1 MIDLF
6 AVARPALFL
15 LGPEQAH
22 WLTIAALKCGLGPRS
37 RPDDAILRTN
47 LCGLDLPNPIGLAAG
62 FDKNAE
68 TPAAMLRA
76 GFGFVEIGSVTPRP
90 QPGNPR
96 PRIFRLAQD
105 RAVINRLGF
114 NNEGMEAAAGRLA
127 KLANRQG
134 PIGVNIGANKDSEN
148 RIADYAEGYRRLAP
162 LGDYVTVNVSSPNT
176 PGLRDLQTGDALTGL
191 LASLNEAK
199 NSLGGEAPP
208 LFLKVAPDLAFE
220 DCEVIARIAL
230 EQHIDGLIVG
240 NTTLSRP
247 ATLASANRGEAG
259 GLSGA
264 PLYDL
269 STKVLADFYRLT
281 QGRLA
286 LIGVGGVE
294 SGEDAYRKIRA
305 GASAV
310 QLYTAL
316 VYGGPGL
323 IGRIKRGLADC
334 LRSDGF
340 GSVADAV
347 GAG

>member
-6 AVARPALFL
+6 ALARPALFL

-22 WLTIAALKCGLGPRS
+22 RLTIAALKCGFGPRAK
-37 RPDDAILRTN
+37 PDDPILATK
-47 LCGLDLPNPIGLAAG
+47 LCGLDLQNPIGLAAG
-62 FDKNAE
+62 FDKNVE

-90 QPGNPR
+90 QLGNPP

-114 NNEGMEAAAGRLA
+114 NNEGIEVATRRLEGLGER
-127 KLANRQG
+127 KG
-134 PIGVNIGANKDSEN
+134 PIGVNIGANKDSED
-148 RIADYAEGYRRLAP
+148 RIADYAEGYRHLAP

-176 PGLRDLQTGDALTGL
+176 PGLRDLQTGEALTSL
-191 LASLNEAK
+191 LASLNEAR
-199 NSLGGEAPP
+199 NSLGGTPPP
-208 LFLKVAPDLAFE
+208 LFLKVARDLALE
-220 DCEVIARIAL
+220 DRDLIARVAV
-230 EQHIDGLIVG
+230 EHEIDGLIVG

-247 ATLASANRGEAG
+247 ESLSSKNRGEAG

-264 PLYDL
+264 PLFDL

-286 LIGVGGVE
+286 LIGVGGVS
-294 SGEDAYRKIRA
+294 SGQDAYRKIRA

-323 IGRIKRGLADC
+323 IGRIKRELAGC
-334 LRSDGF
+334 LRRDGF
-340 GSVADAV
+340 GSVAEAV

>member
-1 MIDLF
+1 MADFFSL
-6 AVARPALFL
+6 ARPALFL

-22 WLTIAALKCGLGPRS
+22 RLTIASLKAGLGPRAKS
-37 RPDDAILRTN
+37 DDPILRTD
-47 LCGLDLPNPIGLAAG
+47 LCGLDLANPIGLAAG

-96 PRIFRLAQD
+96 PRIFRLSQD

-114 NNEGMEAAAGRLA
+114 NNEGMDAAAARLA
-127 KLANRQG
+127 GLSARPG
-134 PIGVNIGANKDSEN
+134 PIGVNIGANKDSED
-148 RIADYAEGYRRLAP
+148 RIADYAACYRRLAP
-162 LGDYVTVNVSSPNT
+162 FGDYVTVNVSSPNT
-176 PGLRDLQTGDALTGL
+176 PGLRDLQTGEALTRL
-191 LASLNEAK
+191 LEGINDAK
-199 NSLGGEAPP
+199 NVLSGKAPP

-220 DCEVIARIAL
+220 DCETIARIAV
-230 EQHIDGLIVG
+230 EQGVDGLIIG

-247 ATLASANRGEAG
+247 DTLASPHRDETG

-264 PLYDL
+264 PLFDL
-269 STKVLADFYRLT
+269 STKILADFCRLT
-281 QGRLA
+281 QGRLT
-286 LIGVGGVE
+286 LIGVGGIG

-323 IGRIKRGLADC
+323 IGRIKRELADC
-334 LRSDGF
+334 LRRDGF
-340 GSVADAV
+340 GSVAEAV